1 MSSFNKKWIVICLKV
16 SMRDQKLSLLEI
28 SSTGQSADFLIA
40 TLFRPNLKLILSHQQ
55 LKYQRRNKTKKTW
68 MTGQLDTE
76 TILQHGAI
84 KIKNMFKL
92 NQQLKIKYNQQFKH
106 NPQQLQYPR
115 KNKTRKT

>member
-1 MSSFNKKWIVICLKV
+1 
-16 SMRDQKLSLLEI
+16 
-28 SSTGQSADFLIA
+28 
-40 TLFRPNLKLILSHQQ
+40 
-55 LKYQRRNKTKKTW
+55 